1 MTLEM
6 RELKGDDLFTLL
18 SIVGKMDIKD
28 EFMTLFQKNV
38 ESGSVANVVPLDH
51 KKKQPT
57 KAELAKQEA
66 DKAKQEA
73 DKAKQ
78 EAEAERRGMEA
89 VAGMLQ
95 KVLLNAG
102 KLKGDINALLA
113 DLTGETLATVR
124 NLSLKDYTGLIIT
137 FFKKPELADFFLS
150 IASFLQPENSN

>member
-18 SIVGKMDIKD
+18 AIVGKMDIKD
-28 EFMTLFQKNV
+28 EFMTLFQNNV

-51 KKKQPT
+51 KKRQPT

-66 DKAKQEA
+66 DKP
-73 DKAKQ
+73 KQ

-89 VAGMLQ
+89 MAGMLQ

-113 DLTGETLATVR
+113 DLTGETLATVQ

>member
-18 SIVGKMDIKD
+18 AIVGKMDIKD
-28 EFMTLFQKNV
+28 EFVTLFQNNV

-57 KAELAKQEA
+57 KTEL
-66 DKAKQEA
+66 AKQEA

-89 VAGMLQ
+89 MAGMLQ

-113 DLTGETLATVR
+113 DLTEETLATVQ

-137 FFKKPELADFFLS
+137 FFKKPELADFFSS

>member
-28 EFMTLFQKNV
+28 EFMLLFKQNSEASTV
-38 ESGSVANVVPLDH
+38 EPADH

-57 KAELAKQEA
+57 KADLAKQEA
-66 DKAKQEA
+66 D
-73 DKAKQ
+73 
-78 EAEAERRGMEA
+78 AEKRGMEA
-89 VAGMLQ
+89 MAGMLQ

-102 KLKGDINALLA
+102 KLKGDINTLLA
-113 DLTGETLATVR
+113 ELTGETLATVQ

>member
-28 EFMTLFQKNV
+28 EFMLLFKQNSEASTV
-38 ESGSVANVVPLDH
+38 EPADH

-57 KAELAKQEA
+57 KADL
-66 DKAKQEA
+66 
-73 DKAKQ
+73 AKQ
-78 EAEAERRGMEA
+78 EAEAEKRGMEA
-89 VAGMLQ
+89 MAGMMQ

-113 DLTGETLATVR
+113 DLTGESLKNIQ
-124 NLSLKDYTGLIIT
+124 NLNLKDYTALILA
-137 FFKKPELADFFLS
+137 FFKKPELSDFFSS
-150 IASFLQPENSN
+150 IASLLQ

>member
-28 EFMTLFQKNV
+28 EFMLLFKQNSEASTV
-38 ESGSVANVVPLDH
+38 EPADH

-57 KAELAKQEA
+57 KADLAKQEA
-66 DKAKQEA
+66 D
-73 DKAKQ
+73 
-78 EAEAERRGMEA
+78 AEKRGMEA
-89 VAGMLQ
+89 MAGMLQ

-113 DLTGETLATVR
+113 DLTGETLATVQ

-137 FFKKPELADFFLS
+137 FFRKPELSDFFSS
-150 IASFLQPENSN
+150 IASLLQ

>member
-18 SIVGKMDIKD
+18 AIVGKMGIKD
-28 EFMTLFQKNV
+28 EFMTLFQNNV
-38 ESGSVANVVPLDH
+38 ESRSVANVVPLDH

-73 DKAKQ
+73 
-78 EAEAERRGMEA
+78 EAEKRGMEA
-89 VAGMLQ
+89 MAGMLQ

-102 KLKGDINALLA
+102 KLKGDINTLLA
-113 DLTGETLATVR
+113 ELTGETLATVQ

>member
-28 EFMTLFQKNV
+28 EFMLLFKQNSEASTV
-38 ESGSVANVVPLDH
+38 EPADH

-57 KAELAKQEA
+57 KADLAKQEA
-66 DKAKQEA
+66 D
-73 DKAKQ
+73 
-78 EAEAERRGMEA
+78 AEKRGMEA
-89 VAGMLQ
+89 MAGMLQ

-102 KLKGDINALLA
+102 KLKGDINTLLA
-113 DLTGETLATVR
+113 ELTGETLATVQ

-137 FFKKPELADFFLS
+137 FFKKPELSDFFSS

>member
-28 EFMTLFQKNV
+28 EFMLLFKQNSEASTV
-38 ESGSVANVVPLDH
+38 EPADH

-57 KAELAKQEA
+57 KADLAKQEA
-66 DKAKQEA
+66 D
-73 DKAKQ
+73 
-78 EAEAERRGMEA
+78 AEKRGMEA
-89 VAGMLQ
+89 MAGMLQ

>member
-18 SIVGKMDIKD
+18 AIVGKMDIKD
-28 EFMTLFQKNV
+28 EFMTLFQNNV
-38 ESGSVANVVPLDH
+38 ESGSAANVVPLDH

-73 DKAKQ
+73 
-78 EAEAERRGMEA
+78 EAERRGMEA
-89 VAGMLQ
+89 MAGMLQ

-113 DLTGETLATVR
+113 DLTGETLVTVQ

>member
-18 SIVGKMDIKD
+18 AIVGKIDIKD
-28 EFMTLFQKNV
+28 EFMTLFQNNV

-73 DKAKQ
+73 
-78 EAEAERRGMEA
+78 EAERRGMEA
-89 VAGMLQ
+89 MAGMLQ

-113 DLTGETLATVR
+113 DLTGETLATVQ

-150 IASFLQPENSN
+150 IASFLQPENLN